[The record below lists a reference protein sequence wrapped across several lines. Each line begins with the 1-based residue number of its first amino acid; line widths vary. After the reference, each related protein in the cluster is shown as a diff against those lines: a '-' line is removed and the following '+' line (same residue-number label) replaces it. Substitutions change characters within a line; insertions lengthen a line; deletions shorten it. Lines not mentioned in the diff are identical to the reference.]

1 VDARSSIS
9 VACHKNCGRQIIS
22 SYKSVIKIV
31 KKESDMW
38 DGGLR
43 KLVDN
48 MLSDFKITYIYMNSY
63 IHFNLSKI

>member
-1 VDARSSIS
+1 
-9 VACHKNCGRQIIS
+9 
-22 SYKSVIKIV
+22 
-31 KKESDMW
+31 MW

-48 MLSDFKITYIYMNSY
+48 MLSDFKITYIYMNLY